1 MKGSRDFELLDFFSS
16 YLVSG
21 YELVFTCTD
30 IFGHEGCGSFLK
42 NKNKKTKHIFQV
54 CNSYDE
60 LHLKEK

>member
-21 YELVFTCTD
+21 HDLVFTSTD

-42 NKNKKTKHIFQV
+42 IETKQEQENKTYFP
-54 CNSYDE
+54 S
-60 LHLKEK
+60 L

>member
-42 NKNKKTKHIFQV
+42 IETKQEQENKTYFPN
-54 CNSYDE
+54 
-60 LHLKEK
+60 L